1 MHTTFKKNDHHNF
14 FLACAQL
21 FTSGKSVTSTLHV
34 HSLSAYYTVLYTE
47 NSTKS
52 VSTITPAIKENIW
65 NVWLSECTPVIDWK
79 VCMCCSTMMYHY
91 SLFPAALN
99 TFQAKN
105 TARSA
110 PASTALTQVS
120 LWNRNALPLIVTCV
134 IVEKGM
140 EHKGEQKVSSMM
152 QALEL
157 LRLAKM
163 YITTLNSEEIKPVV
177 KPLSS
182 YACLKVL
189 VSK

>member
-1 MHTTFKKNDHHNF
+1 
-14 FLACAQL
+14 
-21 FTSGKSVTSTLHV
+21 
-34 HSLSAYYTVLYTE
+34 
-47 NSTKS
+47 
-52 VSTITPAIKENIW
+52 
-65 NVWLSECTPVIDWK
+65 
-79 VCMCCSTMMYHY
+79 MCCSTMMYHY
-91 SLFPAALN
+91 SSFPAALN

-105 TARSA
+105 TAWSA